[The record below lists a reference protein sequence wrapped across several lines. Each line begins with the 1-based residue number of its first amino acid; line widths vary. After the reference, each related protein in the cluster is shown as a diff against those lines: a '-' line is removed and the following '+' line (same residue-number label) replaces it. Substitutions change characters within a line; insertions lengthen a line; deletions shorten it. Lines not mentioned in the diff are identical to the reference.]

1 MAKYDL
7 VLLRNDADSGV
18 NYSEIRLGVP
28 PDYGFALTQNPTTG
42 VLGWKPAFLFV
53 STLADYTDLNT
64 TTYSGFYD
72 LPSNQNYTNIPSG
85 NLPALLQVFD
95 IKSLIIQILF
105 AAAPDNDGTAIYY
118 RRKVGNSW
126 SLWVPFGQQG
136 SPPVDMVSEQN
147 VIDIINSHVRPLLVE
162 NPVVD
167 LYELLPNKINH
178 LILLYADL
186 NQNNPPEFFSV
197 FIPHQIHLS
206 NGLFL
211 SGSVYEICLMTNIP
225 AKLIFLPDEGAMMGD
240 QTVYPEVRNY
250 FTLQPYKPVRLTCL
264 ADNTWLVE
272 GTAPDNV

>member
-167 LYELLPNKINH
+167 SYELLPDKLNS
-178 LILLYADL
+178 LILLYAEVR
-186 NQNNPPEFFSV
+186 QQEYFSV
-197 FIPHQIHLS
+197 FIPHQNHLP
-206 NGLFL
+206 NQFL
-211 SGSVYEICLMTNIP
+211 HGSSFEICLMTDVP
-225 AKLIFLPDEGAMMGD
+225 AQLIFLPDETQMLGD
-240 QTVYPEVRNY
+240 QTVFPTGVHI
-250 FTLQPYKPVRLTCL
+250 LIPYIPVRLTCL
-264 ADNTWLVE
+264 GDNTWLVE
-272 GTAPDNV
+272 GPERRYNV